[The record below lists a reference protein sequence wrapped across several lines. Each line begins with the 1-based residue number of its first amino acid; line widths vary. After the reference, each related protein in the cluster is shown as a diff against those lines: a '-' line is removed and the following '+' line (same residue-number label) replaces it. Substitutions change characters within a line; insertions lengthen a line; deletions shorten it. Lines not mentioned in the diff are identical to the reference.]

1 MSHFRINCF
10 QYVDQSNEKELAR
23 YKRINERLLINM
35 VIVTYVNIRKKQL
48 IQLKIDEDIQIFL
61 FSFSY
66 STLNIPE
73 QNILFS
79 SS

>member
-35 VIVTYVNIRKKQL
+35 VIVMYVNIRKKQL